1 MRPLALWH
9 ACVLIRLCYTQLTSE
24 VRQSAAREISNS
36 LWINLPVSQGSG
48 YWPSVSLSVSRQT
61 LSCLSVRFD
70 WPALVLPSPDYCPS
84 HSLLLP
90 ESHCSLLYLSH
101 LISAIRSPPPLFFI
115 LHAFSLSFF
124 ILTPPSPPPAPFS
137 SHTER
142 CTNTIPHISNE
153 YLVIILSPQRLS
165 VWLRLSSDSVT
176 NGTASFSTAAIPQH
190 WQRCGAAPRTQLR
203 GIVD

>member
-1 MRPLALWH
+1 MNKPASLSGLWLLAVRVSLRLSPNSLLPQCPLWLARFGVAIPWLLSQSLPLAP
-9 ACVLIRLCYTQLTSE
+9 R
-24 VRQSAAREISNS
+24 
-36 LWINLPVSQGSG
+36 
-48 YWPSVSLSVSRQT
+48 VSLFPSLFVS
-61 LSCLSVRFD
+61 S
-70 WPALVLPSPDYCPS
+70 
-84 HSLLLP
+84 
-90 ESHCSLLYLSH
+90 YLRH
-101 LISAIRSPPPLFFI
+101 PFPPPLFFI

-190 WQRCGAAPRTQLR
+190 WQTEMRCGSTNTAQRDCRLMPQSDLHILQRPF
-203 GIVD
+203 